1 MRQLRRA
8 AMPPRLSGGAAEQ
21 GMRSADS
28 ADRIVVVDA
37 VGGIW
42 RVRAA
47 HMEPL
52 NFRSADEA
60 ERAGRRVAQTLARL
74 GFEARLDTYGD
85 DGGLIESARFA
96 AAQRDLRLSPR
107 RQLDS

>member
-1 MRQLRRA
+1 
-8 AMPPRLSGGAAEQ
+8 MPPRVSRGVVEQKMRDAE
-21 GMRSADS
+21 A

-37 VGGIW
+37 IGGIW

-74 GFEARLDTYGD
+74 GFEARMETYGD
-85 DGGLIESARFA
+85 DGGLIDTARFA
-96 AAQRDLRLSPR
+96 AAQRDLRLSSR
-107 RQLDS
+107 RQLHS